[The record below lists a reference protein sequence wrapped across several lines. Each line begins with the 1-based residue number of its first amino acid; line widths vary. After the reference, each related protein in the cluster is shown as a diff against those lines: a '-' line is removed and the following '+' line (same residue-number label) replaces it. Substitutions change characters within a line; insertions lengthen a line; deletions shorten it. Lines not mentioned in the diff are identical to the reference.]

1 MALDATKVYIGLAD
15 QSAAAGAIYSGT
27 LIDPDDIPTTFSEAE
42 TLAGAMTS
50 SGYVSEDGLTLST
63 DYSTSDIRE
72 WNGALVRRI
81 LESFDGTL
89 SWTLI
94 QLDAEGWK
102 QAFGEENV
110 SVTPAT
116 ALAGEQISISLGSH
130 LPNPKSWCFKMKDG
144 DAKIIIFVPNGQI
157 TAVDDITFNAT
168 EAIALPVT
176 LSTYDD
182 GDGESILIFMD
193 DGAPLVSS

>member
-1 MALDATKVYIGLAD
+1 MALDASKVYVGLAE
-15 QSAAAGAIYSGT
+15 QSAAVGAILSGS
-27 LIDPDDIPTTFSEAE
+27 LIDITDIPTTMDDADTLAE
-42 TLAGAMTS
+42 TFDS

-63 DYSTSDIRE
+63 DYSTTDIRE

-94 QLDAEGWK
+94 QLDADGWK
-102 QAFGEENV
+102 QAFGAENV
-110 SVTPAT
+110 SVTPSDGVH
-116 ALAGEQISISLGSH
+116 GEQITISLGSH
-130 LPNPKSWCFKMKDG
+130 LPNPKTWCFRMKDG
-144 DAKIIIFVPNGQI
+144 DARVIIFVPNGQI

-182 GDGESILIFMD
+182 GNGESIIIFTD
-193 DGAPLVSS
+193 DGAVASA

>member
-15 QSAAAGAIYSGT
+15 QSAAVGAISSGT
-27 LIDPDDIPTTFSEAE
+27 LIDADDIPTTMSEAE
-42 TLAGAMTS
+42 TLAATFTS

-63 DYSTSDIRE
+63 DYSTADIKE

-94 QLDAEGWK
+94 QMDADGWK

-110 SVTPAT
+110 SVTPAGYGH
-116 ALAGEQISISLGSH
+116 GEQITISLGAH
-130 LPNPKSWCFKMKDG
+130 LPAPKSWCFKMKDG
-144 DAKIIIFVPNGQI
+144 DAKILIFVPNGQI
-157 TAVDDITFNAT
+157 TSVDDITFNAT

-182 GDGESILIFMD
+182 GEGESILIFTD
-193 DGAPLVSS
+193 DGAPLISS